1 MILYSPKFVQKVITV
16 YKFEEIQ
23 HMKFVVYDADSE
35 GASSA
40 VLFNIPQIIQ

>member
-1 MILYSPKFVQKVITV
+1 MTI

-35 GASSA
+35 GASSS
-40 VLFNIPQIIQ
+40 VLLNMLDFI

>member
-1 MILYSPKFVQKVITV
+1 MTI

-35 GASSA
+35 GASSS
-40 VLFNIPQIIQ
+40 VLFNILDFI